1 MYPEYAEI
9 KGKKYKIDTSYQTA
23 LRCFEIN
30 DDPDI
35 SDTERALAIVFL
47 LFGFIPDENIDIFLE
62 KAIIYLECNEKVN
75 EEELLKKDMD
85 YKKDW
90 KYIVASFMS
99 DYGIDLSKENLH
111 FWQFYTLIQ
120 GLTPKSILN
129 RVRDIRNYDLSTIK
143 DEKFK
148 EKIIKAQQQLSLEN
162 NEYTKEEQEEIDEF
176 ENLF

>member
-9 KGKKYKIDTSYQTA
+9 KGKRYKIDTSYQTS
-23 LRCFEIN
+23 LKCLEVN
-30 DDPDI
+30 DNPNI

-47 LFGFIPDENIDIFLE
+47 LFGFIPDEDIDLFLE
-62 KAIIYLECNEKVN
+62 KAIIFLQCGEDPATNDDYI
-75 EEELLKKDMD
+75 KDMD

-99 DYGIDLSKENLH
+99 DYAVDLSKTNMH
-111 FWQFYTLIQ
+111 FWQFYTLIS
-120 GLTPKSILN
+120 GLTDKSVLN
-129 RVRDIRNYDLSTIK
+129 RVRDIRNYDLSDIK

-148 EKIIKAQQQLSLEN
+148 EKIIKAKKRLSLDKQELT
-162 NEYTKEEQEEIDEF
+162 EEEQEKINEF